1 MPWSTFI
8 ELSLV
13 NFTYIHKRV
22 ALPLLAAGILGLPT
36 IVMAQAPKYV
46 PPPPPTKHVTLELR
60 LRYLFAPD
68 IEFGNFGSIPLQ
80 DSYTRENNIFTGEER
95 VISYDD
101 GELRQDYISATL
113 VEGGVEGGD
122 VVPSSNTDATSAFIY
137 FNEEQVDPDDPSALL
152 FHRYAALSPA
162 DVVLDGSGSGSM
174 GWELSYTKYLNQR
187 RNLGVQVGFSFTGF
201 DSRFNDTIDADL
213 YVQEFRH
220 QMANGAVVPD
230 LPDPV
235 EDADGNITQ
244 DPYVGD
250 QIREDVNSGDLLVW
264 LAAEESENLIPEG
277 ATVDSR
283 ADLRS
288 SVYNVRAGPTYS
300 LGIGQRFAVNL
311 GAGVSALY
319 VSGRF
324 SAYEML
330 MLDLEGENPSR
341 ALTTTQDAEWQ
352 VGGYVDA
359 SANYFL
365 TERINLFSGMQVQSG
380 SSYTQ
385 MNEER
390 EATVDFSSQIYVH
403 AGLGIRF

>member
-13 NFTYIHKRV
+13 NFTYIHKRL
-22 ALPLLAAGILGLPT
+22 ALPLLAAGILGLPL
-36 IVMAQAPKYV
+36 IVQAQAPKYV
-46 PPPPPTKHVTLELR
+46 PPPPPTKHATLELR

-68 IEFGNFGSIPLQ
+68 IEFGNFGSIPLR
-80 DSYTRENNIFTGEER
+80 DSYTRDNNIFTGEER
-95 VISYDD
+95 LIRYDD
-101 GELRQDYISATL
+101 GELRQDYIRTTL

-122 VVPSSNTDATSAFIY
+122 VVPSPNTDATSAFVY
-137 FNEEQVDPDDPSALL
+137 TDPAQVDPAEPDMLL
-152 FHRYAALSPA
+152 FHRYSTVAPD
-162 DVVLDGSGSGSM
+162 DVVLEGSGSGSM
-174 GWELSYTKYLNQR
+174 GWELNYTKYLNQR

-201 DSRFNDTIDADL
+201 DSRFNDSIDADL
-213 YVQEFRH
+213 YIQEFKHR
-220 QMANGAVVPD
+220 MADGANVPD

-235 EDADGNITQ
+235 ENEDGSFTQ
-244 DPYVGD
+244 DPYIGEQVRD
-250 QIREDVNSGDLLVW
+250 DVDTGDLLEW
-264 LAAEESENLIPEG
+264 LAIEESEELITDG
-277 ATVDSR
+277 AVVDSR

-300 LGIGQRFAVNL
+300 LGLGQRFAVNL

-324 SAYEML
+324 SAYEIL
-330 MLDLEGENPSR
+330 MLDIEGENPSR